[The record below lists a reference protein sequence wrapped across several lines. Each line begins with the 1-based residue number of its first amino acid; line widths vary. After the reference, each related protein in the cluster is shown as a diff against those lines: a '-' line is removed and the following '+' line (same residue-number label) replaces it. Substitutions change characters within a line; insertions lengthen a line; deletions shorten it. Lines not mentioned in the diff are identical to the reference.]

1 MGIYLDNAATTALDT
16 EVFNAMTPYLLE
28 HYGNPS
34 SSHSHGRDAKKA
46 IEASRATIAR
56 LLNALP
62 EEIIFTSG
70 GTEAD
75 NMALLSAIKATGI
88 DHVITTAFEHHA
100 VLHTLN
106 ELQKRHKIRISYI
119 KHDEHGNLDLKH
131 LEYLLR
137 TNTRNLVSVMQAN
150 NEIGNLNDIERI
162 GELCEHYKAL
172 FHSDTV
178 QTIGHY
184 RHDVRKLKVHFLA
197 ASAHKFHGPKGI
209 GFLYCRKGTPLSQV
223 LHGGG
228 QERSLRAGTENIPG
242 IIGLAKAL
250 GIAYRDLE
258 DQQAYVQNLKDELI
272 SQLTAHIP
280 EIEFNGNSAIANKSL
295 FTILSARFPGIG
307 AGESLL
313 RCLDKLGV
321 SVSGG
326 SACSAGASS
335 HVLKALA
342 VDPEKDTIRFSF
354 SKFNTPA
361 EIAFVAVQLAE
372 LYQTVAA

>member
-28 HYGNPS
+28 QYGNPS
-34 SSHSHGRDAKKA
+34 SSHAHGRDAKKA

-75 NMALLSAIKATGI
+75 NLALFSAIKGSGI
-88 DHVITTAFEHHA
+88 DHVITTRFEHHA

-106 ELQKRHKIRISYI
+106 ELQKTHKIRVSYI
-119 KHDEHGNLDLKH
+119 NHDEHGNLDLKH

-184 RHDVRKLKVHFLA
+184 RHDLSKLKVHFLA
-197 ASAHKFHGPKGI
+197 ASAHKFHGPKGV
-209 GFLYCRKGTPLSQV
+209 GFLFARKGTILSK
-223 LHGGG
+223 LIHGGG

-242 IIGLAKAL
+242 IVGLAKAL
-250 GIAYRDLE
+250 ELLIAIWMIC
-258 DQQAYVQNLKDELI
+258 KLI
-272 SQLTAHIP
+272 RK
-280 EIEFNGNSAIANKSL
+280 G
-295 FTILSARFPGIG
+295 
-307 AGESLL
+307 
-313 RCLDKLGV
+313 
-321 SVSGG
+321 
-326 SACSAGASS
+326 
-335 HVLKALA
+335 
-342 VDPEKDTIRFSF
+342 
-354 SKFNTPA
+354 
-361 EIAFVAVQLAE
+361 
-372 LYQTVAA
+372 